1 MTPKDLNLFE
11 QFMRHIANERRL
23 SAHTVLAYRTDL
35 EQFIDFIKKECQ
47 IEQPEKA
54 DFKTI
59 RSWTVS
65 LVESKLDNR
74 SINRKLAT
82 LRSFFGYLLRRQEI
96 PVNPMLRVSA
106 LKTDKKLPAFVE
118 ETAVQTLLTDVEFP
132 LGFIGIRDRLVL
144 ELLYGTGIRLAELL
158 GLKNNDFDHYEQSI
172 SVTGKRNKSR
182 KVPITKPLAKLIQ
195 DYIIAKGHQFT
206 DAKTN
211 ALIVTDK
218 GDESYPVHIQRLVKK
233 YLTFVT
239 TIKKRSPH
247 VLRHTYATHLLNH
260 GADLNAIKDLLGH
273 QSLAATQVYTHNSIE
288 KLKKV
293 FEQAHPKA

>member
-11 QFMRHIANERRL
+11 QFMRHITNERRL
-23 SAHTVLAYRTDL
+23 SPHTVLAYRTDL
-35 EQFIDFIKKECQ
+35 EQFMGFIKKEFQ
-47 IEQPEKA
+47 IEQPEKV

-59 RSWTVS
+59 RTWTVS

-74 SINRKLAT
+74 TVNRKLAT

-96 PVNPMLRVSA
+96 PKNPMLRVSV

-118 ETAVQTLLTDVEFP
+118 ETAVQTLLNDVDFP
-132 LGFIGIRDRLVL
+132 DGFGGVRDRLVL

-158 GLKNNDFDHYEQSI
+158 GLKNNDFDHYEQAI
-172 SVTGKRNKSR
+172 GVTGKRNKSR
-182 KVPITKPLAKLIQ
+182 KIPITKPLAKLIQ
-195 DYIIAKGHQFT
+195 DYIIAKGHEFGNT
-206 DAKTN
+206 KTN
-211 ALIVTDK
+211 TLIVTDK

-233 YLTFVT
+233 YLTIVT

-247 VLRHTYATHLLNH
+247 MLRHTYATHLLNH

>member
-1 MTPKDLNLFE
+1 MSTKDLNLFE
-11 QFMRHIANERRL
+11 QFMRHITNERRL
-23 SAHTVLAYRTDL
+23 SGHTVLAYRTDL
-35 EQFIDFIKKECQ
+35 EQFIAFIKKEYQ
-47 IEQPEKA
+47 LEKPENA

-59 RSWTVS
+59 RAWTVS

-74 SINRKLAT
+74 TTNRKMAT

-96 PVNPMLRVSA
+96 VVNPMLRVSA

-118 ETAVQTLLTDVEFP
+118 ESAVQTLLNDVEFP
-132 LGFIGIRDRLVL
+132 DGFVGVRDRLIL

-158 GLKNNDFDHYEQSI
+158 GLKNTDFDHYEQTI

-182 KVPITKPLAKLIQ
+182 KVPITKPLVKLIQ
-195 DYIIAKGHQFT
+195 EYIIAKGHKFT
-206 DAKTN
+206 DINTIS
-211 ALIVTDK
+211 LILTDK
-218 GDESYPVHIQRLVKK
+218 GEPSYPVHIQRIVKK
-233 YLTFVT
+233 YLSVVT

-247 VLRHTYATHLLNH
+247 ILRHSYATHLLNH